1 MQEEFDKSDI
11 LRGLPISLARVDYH
25 AEWVSTAILRLMD
38 NIPDVEGG
46 TVVRDSRGKPTG
58 IFVRVKAD
66 FFFSWRL
73 NLTKSQFRLIMPF
86 HFLLPFGRPGL
97 TSIENGSSILWY
109 RML

>member
-1 MQEEFDKSDI
+1 MSYRHLELIMLQEEFDKSDI

-58 IFVRVKAD
+58 IFVRIKAD
-66 FFFSWRL
+66 FFF
-73 NLTKSQFRLIMPF
+73 MEAEP
-86 HFLLPFGRPGL
+86 
-97 TSIENGSSILWY
+97 Y
-109 RML
+109 